1 MNESGPRSN
10 VHYMSSSEN
19 KAWKEKKTFAYKIE
33 IKKEI
38 KKRGNKEFAIILV
51 PNKPMK

>member
-1 MNESGPRSN
+1 MNESDPRSN

-38 KKRGNKEFAIILV
+38 KKERKQRVCHYIGSK
-51 PNKPMK
+51 

>member
-1 MNESGPRSN
+1 MNESDPRSN

-38 KKRGNKEFAIILV
+38 KKREETKSLSLYWFQIN
-51 PNKPMK
+51 P